1 MIATVDDA
9 REFIRD
15 YVNRRN
21 VSAEGKLDIF
31 IQEAYDE
38 LTQLDFAFWSQTV
51 EVEIPKE
58 AWDEYC
64 EDGRIPLWL
73 IEALISAKTGK
84 NYRIKKINDVW
95 YKDEPIISPIVKN
108 QQGTQYYRVKIVN
121 RSNRDGNFILRWEY
135 LYKIYHRRYRIPVP
149 YFYDPKFDIL
159 YKPYTLRLPFYVIPL
174 RAGEEKELWVF
185 LEDWRKHGVAR
196 WENFLRVKRI
206 EDRDDNWRLISVQ
219 DFSPPIEYLT
229 NLRVPEFSSPVFLR
243 HYYLE
248 GDFQFKK
255 PKAFIFYI
263 SHHVNQPQPSSVIV
277 DRFTLSFKVDG
288 QERMK
293 YVFGA
298 GGRGFAWK
306 IGRRG
311 NVDWDV
317 YIGASIDF
325 LPPNNQW
332 FSQDFVCEHAHHLYF
347 FPDQQKII
355 TKVEWDDRRYT
366 EAMGWGGVVYFVSL
380 DDVPYLYETDTVWN
394 LDFWVFRENIGG
406 AVFSVKGFFEIDD
419 ILDPVKVD
427 VLFYKNNEW
436 KMWNTFDWTQGNVP
450 TSYDF
455 PSVQDIQKELWRK
468 LEYKKVNENLRRR
481 GGDLPVAWALEETTV
496 RMPALFVGYLA
507 ENVVENVI
515 YDIGKAIELSPIPRI
530 RNAVKL
536 KIKGKIVP
544 RFWQDEPRVWRDL
557 IEILAEMTYVK
568 VLRYL
573 DEDELANQ
581 KYAVLVQRLAAY
593 VIDSQAI
600 STPSFQPLRFSD
612 YTLAE
617 EEMFNF

>member
-1 MIATVDDA
+1 MIVTVDDA
-9 REFIRD
+9 RSFIRD

-21 VSAEGKLDIF
+21 VSAEEKLDIF

-38 LTQLDFAFWSQTV
+38 LTQLDFAFWFHTV

-84 NYRIKKINDVW
+84 NYKIKKINDVW
-95 YKDEPIISPIVKN
+95 YKDEPSISLIVKN

-121 RSNRDGNFILRWEY
+121 NSNQDGNFILRWEY
-135 LYKIYHRRYRIPVP
+135 LYRIYHRRYSTPVP
-149 YFYDPKFDIL
+149 FFYDPKLDIV
-159 YKPYTLRLPFYVIPL
+159 YKPYTLRIPFYVIPL

-185 LEDWRKHGVAR
+185 LADWRRYGTAR
-196 WENFLRVKRI
+196 RGNFPRVKKI
-206 EDRDDNWRLISVQ
+206 ENSDNSWSFHSAQ
-219 DFSPPIEYLT
+219 EFSPPIEYLT
-229 NLRVPEFSSPVFLR
+229 NLRIPEFSSPIAAR
-243 HYYLE
+243 DYYLE
-248 GDFQFKK
+248 GEYQFKK
-255 PKAFIFYI
+255 PKAIIFYLT
-263 SHHVNQPQPSSVIV
+263 HHENQPQPSLM
-277 DRFTLSFKVDG
+277 DRFGLVFEG
-288 QERMK
+288 GGMMR
-293 YVFGA
+293 YVI
-298 GGRGFAWK
+298 GGGGNDFMWK
-306 IGRRG
+306 IGRRLG
-311 NVDWDV
+311 GDYDV
-317 YIGASIDF
+317 SFWTGIGF

-332 FSQDFVCEHAHHLYF
+332 FTGSPCEHAHHLYF
-347 FPDQQKII
+347 FPDQQKIFTRI
-355 TKVEWDDRRYT
+355 EWDDSRYT
-366 EAMGWGGVVYFVSL
+366 DVMGWQGVVYFTGF
-380 DDVPYLYETDTVWN
+380 DNVPYLYDPETIWN
-394 LDFWVFRENIGG
+394 LRIFVFRRDVGG
-406 AVFSVKGFFEIDD
+406 ALFSARNWFEIDD
-419 ILDPVKVD
+419 ILDPFKVS
-427 VLFYKNNEW
+427 VYFWKNNEW
-436 KMWNTFDWTQGNVP
+436 RLWNTFDWTQGNVP
-450 TSYDF
+450 TAYNF
-455 PSVQDIQKELWRK
+455 PSVQEIQRERWRK

-481 GGDLPVAWALEETTV
+481 GGDFAVVWALEETTV
-496 RMPALFVGYLA
+496 RMPDLFTGYLA
-507 ENVVENVI
+507 ENVVENII
-515 YDIGKAIELSPIPRI
+515 YDIGKAIELSPIPNV

-600 STPSFQPLRFSD
+600 STSSFQPLRFSE

-617 EEMFNF
+617 EESFYF